1 MKGRYQPQRAEA
13 MRDPG
18 KTWDAHASV
27 TLSDLPLPQN
37 REGAFVTNSSY
48 LRFVVLPWREGLAGP
63 FDNTVNMK
71 QLCCIIK
78 DFTKELHSA
87 DLPFQDFSL
96 FFKKRNFK
104 EFKW

>member
-1 MKGRYQPQRAEA
+1 

-27 TLSDLPLPQN
+27 TLSDLPSHQN
-37 REGAFVTNSSY
+37 RAGAFVTNSSH
-48 LRFVVLPWREGLAGP
+48 LRFVVLPCGEGLAGP

-87 DLPFQDFSL
+87 DLLFRISL
-96 FFKKRNFK
+96 SFLEKGILKTLNGNGM
-104 EFKW
+104 